1 MNDLKTEKEVLQWY
15 IDMNSGGTPHSNM
28 EIERVKEND
37 REFKLRTG
45 GKGMEGYNYTEVQ
58 ERKFKMIYKYRD
70 WFIKEVEKMAD
81 TPEGKEVDK
90 AAEEYQKKDREKRE
104 REEKEW
110 LENRGKYPIYAE
122 NYSSPKTHA
131 QAIERIKKIYEK
143 DKYDMARS
151 LPWNATQDEVNK
163 VCSLEISMD
172 MYSWGFPPKVKE
184 FADQERKKRYYIMLS
199 PIEKEG
205 YKKAQEF
212 EKLKKDPYE
221 KVGYAELNRR
231 YHAKHEPQTSLSEE
245 QIAHFDRMST
255 SSLAGWCK
263 FSMNWYWVAPCMF
276 LCLFVNKGLIAF
288 IGLLAFMIG
297 GSIYAGMVQEYCSV
311 ILPWYEASGK
321 TIEKRYLKK

>member
-1 MNDLKTEKEVLQWY
+1 
-15 IDMNSGGTPHSNM
+15 
-28 EIERVKEND
+28 
-37 REFKLRTG
+37 
-45 GKGMEGYNYTEVQ
+45 MEGYNYTEVQ

-70 WFIKEVEKMAD
+70 WFIKEVEKMAN
-81 TPEGKEVDK
+81 TPEGKEADK
-90 AAEEYQKKDREKRE
+90 AAEEKQKNVRERRE
-104 REEKEW
+104 REKAECLKNGKRIPFY
-110 LENRGKYPIYAE
+110 LECYN
-122 NYSSPKTHA
+122 SPQTHA
-131 QAIERIKKIYEK
+131 QAIEHIKKIYEK
-143 DKYDMARS
+143 DKYDMARA
-151 LPWNATQDEVNK
+151 LPWNATQNEVNK
-163 VCSLEISMD
+163 ICSLEISMD
-172 MYSWGFPPKVKE
+172 PYSTGFPPKVKE
-184 FADQERKKRYYIMLS
+184 FADQERRERYQMTLS
-199 PIEKEG
+199 PMEREG
-205 YKKAQEF
+205 YKRAQEF

-231 YHAKHEPQTSLSEE
+231 YKAKHKPQTSLSEE
-245 QIAHFDRMST
+245 QIAHFDRMSS